1 MIILIPSES
10 RLDLYSLC
18 RKTMKQKCVGRV
30 NSIWILI
37 GKLLILKQWQNHR
50 FVWRSNKGGTF
61 FGIAIWHYLK
71 TLKIRQY
78 LQSVLQHPSKRKVK
92 SLKHFQRA
100 IKRQNY
106 WKSFIVSKWDISNKL
121 VGWTILAHIK
131 AVKCSTY
138 LSFSTWHSILDTLS
152 LWPIWFYMG
161 QIKCLVINC
170 KAISRFE
177 KANALK
183 CSEKGHRRYPSHFYL
198 GDKVWTKYG
207 VIIYHHVSMHIEA
220 IS

>member
-1 MIILIPSES
+1 MSKNHETKVCRSRKFYLNFDRKII
-10 RLDLYSLC
+10 D
-18 RKTMKQKCVGRV
+18 
-30 NSIWILI
+30 
-37 GKLLILKQWQNHR
+37 
-50 FVWRSNKGGTF
+50 
-61 FGIAIWHYLK
+61 LK
-71 TLKIRQY
+71 TVAEPPLCLTIKQGGYIFWYRNPTLFENTQNPPIFTKCA
-78 LQSVLQHPSKRKVK
+78 STSIERKVK

-170 KAISRFE
+170 KAISIW
-177 KANALK
+177 KGK
-183 CSEKGHRRYPSHFYL
+183 CS
-198 GDKVWTKYG
+198 
-207 VIIYHHVSMHIEA
+207 
-220 IS
+220 

>member
-1 MIILIPSES
+1 M
-10 RLDLYSLC
+10 SL
-18 RKTMKQKCVGRV
+18 
-30 NSIWILI
+30 
-37 GKLLILKQWQNHR
+37 LLEWGSWMPVPR
-50 FVWRSNKGGTF
+50 
-61 FGIAIWHYLK
+61 
-71 TLKIRQY
+71 
-78 LQSVLQHPSKRKVK
+78 QSVLQHPLKRKVK

-198 GDKVWTKYG
+198 GGQGVNKIWSHNISSCINAHRSNFLKYQ
-207 VIIYHHVSMHIEA
+207 ISMM
-220 IS
+220 